1 MSDDYV
7 RARNTDPSTSHEAA
21 DKVGEF
27 AHAHYYQILH
37 ALLDHGPLGKDGIA
51 KMANMN
57 SREDGVAVS
66 RRLPELQKMGL
77 VSPTGEKVQSR
88 SGRNER
94 EWAINEAVY
103 QERVKQNAL
112 RKQTPSL

>member
-1 MSDDYV
+1 MVHDYT

-21 DKVGEF
+21 DSVKEF
-27 AHAHYYQILH
+27 AHAHYHQILF
-37 ALLDHGPLGKDGIA
+37 ALLAHGPLGKDGIA
-51 KMANMN
+51 KKANTN
-57 SREDGVAVS
+57 NREDGVAIS

-88 SGRNER
+88 SGCSER

-112 RKQTPSL
+112 RKQTKTL

>member
-27 AHAHYYQILH
+27 VHAHYYQILH

-51 KMANMN
+51 KVANMN
-57 SREDGVAVS
+57 GREDGNAVA
-66 RRLPELQKMGL
+66 RRLPELLKQSL
-77 VSPTGEKVQSR
+77 VSLTGEKVLSR
-88 SGRNER
+88 SGRSER